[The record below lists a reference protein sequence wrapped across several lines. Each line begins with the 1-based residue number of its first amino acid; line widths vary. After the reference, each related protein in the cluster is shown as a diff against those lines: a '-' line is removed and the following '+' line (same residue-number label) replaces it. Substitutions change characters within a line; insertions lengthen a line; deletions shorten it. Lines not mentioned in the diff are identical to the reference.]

1 MHLSKTPPL
10 RQDLSDAMRAV
21 AEKASP
27 ALPALRSEALFID
40 TREVL
45 ILHGSETYRL
55 RLTSN
60 EKLILTK

>member
-1 MHLSKTPPL
+1 MHLSKTPPM
-10 RQDLSDAMRAV
+10 RPDASDAVRA
-21 AEKASP
+21 AAQGAST
-27 ALPALRSEALFID
+27 ALPALRSDDLFID